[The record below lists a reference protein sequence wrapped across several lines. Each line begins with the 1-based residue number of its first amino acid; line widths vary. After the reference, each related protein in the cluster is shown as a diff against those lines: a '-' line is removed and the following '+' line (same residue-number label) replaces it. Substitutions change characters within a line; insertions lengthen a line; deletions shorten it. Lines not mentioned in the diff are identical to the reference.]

1 MHEPVVRD
9 VIGEAISKSIQNLT
23 RSLVTTVPSQGRVTA
38 FFVLPAKIWGIRSV
52 PWEKTFE
59 EFRKAMQRTKPQHYF

>member
-23 RSLVTTVPSQGRVTA
+23 RSFVTTVPSQGRATA
-38 FFVLPAKIWGIRSV
+38 FFVLPAKI
-52 PWEKTFE
+52 
-59 EFRKAMQRTKPQHYF
+59 